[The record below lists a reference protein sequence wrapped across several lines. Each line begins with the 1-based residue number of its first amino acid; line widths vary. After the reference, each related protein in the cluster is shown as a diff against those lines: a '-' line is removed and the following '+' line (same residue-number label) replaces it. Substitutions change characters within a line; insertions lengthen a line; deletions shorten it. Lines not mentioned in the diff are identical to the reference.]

1 MARYLVERQFEVGQ
15 EQMPEVGTR
24 SRRLMEEQFPE
35 VGWEHS
41 HVAVGDDGSVKTFC
55 LYEAPSEDVVR
66 RHAKELGLHEIQAI
80 YEIVGDVTPADFP
93 LSAA

>member
-15 EQMPEVGTR
+15 EEMPVVSRR
-24 SRRLMEEQFPE
+24 SRQLLEENFPE
-35 VGWEHS
+35 ITWEHS

-55 LYEAPSEDVVR
+55 LYEAPSEDAVR
-66 RHAKELGLHEIQAI
+66 QHAKELGLHEIDAI

-93 LSAA
+93 LTAA